1 VELIA
6 LFFVLYALGQ
16 LIADADKAEQRLIS
30 RLDQCEN
37 AARYA
42 AERDRIH
49 DAIQSGELR

>member
-49 DAIQSGELR
+49 NAIQSGEPL